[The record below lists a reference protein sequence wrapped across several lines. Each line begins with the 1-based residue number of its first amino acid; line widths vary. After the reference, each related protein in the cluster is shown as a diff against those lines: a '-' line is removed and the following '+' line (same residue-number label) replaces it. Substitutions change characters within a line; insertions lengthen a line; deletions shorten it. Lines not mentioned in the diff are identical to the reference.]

1 MPLVT
6 TQEIVEDARG
16 QGVGVGAFNVITLE
30 HATAIVDGAERAGA
44 AVVLQLSENAVR
56 YHGRLSPIAAGA
68 AALAAAATVPVSLHL
83 DHVEDEA
90 LMRQAP
96 ENGFSS
102 VMFDASK
109 MNFDDNVRATRAAA
123 DWAHEQGIY
132 LEAELGEVG
141 GKNGAHAPGV
151 RTDPAEAS
159 RYVLSTGVD
168 SLAVAVGSSHAM
180 TTRTAQLDHALIRR
194 LRDAVPVP
202 LVLHGS
208 SGVSDSDLR
217 SAVDAGMVKVN
228 IGTILNVAFT
238 QAVRGALVDE
248 KMVDPRRYLGPA
260 RDGMSAVVEHLLGVL
275 QPADRSDRLGA
286 AAD

>member
-6 TQEIVEDARG
+6 TREIVEAARER
-16 QGVGVGAFNVITLE
+16 GVGVGAFNVITLE

-275 QPADRSDRLGA
+275 QSADRSDRLGA